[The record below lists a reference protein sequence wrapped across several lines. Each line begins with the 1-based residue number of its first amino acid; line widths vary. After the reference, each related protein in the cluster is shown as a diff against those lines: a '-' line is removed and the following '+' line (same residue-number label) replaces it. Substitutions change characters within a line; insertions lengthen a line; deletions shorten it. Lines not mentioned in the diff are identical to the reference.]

1 MKSIPIIFILTMIT
15 VLPIVSENSPREI
28 NLVFIIDFD
37 DFMCFSCLES
47 FVNFCHSLP
56 EQFRK
61 DHCMGILTIP
71 SGRKDRA
78 VLTKIMQKK
87 LRGFSE
93 ANLIDFPVVVD
104 APLFFSGLE
113 KQESCILVIEGGEQT
128 LEIYLFPLSGKTAD
142 AILKRIH

>member
-15 VLPIVSENSPREI
+15 ALPLVSENGPKEI
-28 NLVFIIDFD
+28 NLVFVIDFD

-61 DHCMGILTIP
+61 DHCMGVLTVP
-71 SGRKDRA
+71 SVRKDRA

-87 LRGFSE
+87 LRGFRE
-93 ANLIDFPVVVD
+93 ANLIDFPVAVD
-104 APLFFSGLE
+104 APLFFSGRE

-128 LEIYLFPLSGKTAD
+128 LEIFPFPLSGKTAD
-142 AILKRIH
+142 TILKRIH